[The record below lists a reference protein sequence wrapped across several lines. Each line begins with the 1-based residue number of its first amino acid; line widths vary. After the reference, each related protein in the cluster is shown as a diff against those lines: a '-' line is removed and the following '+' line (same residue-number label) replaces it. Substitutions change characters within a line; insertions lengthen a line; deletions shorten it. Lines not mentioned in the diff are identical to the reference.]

1 MKKLI
6 KISGV
11 SVLGL
16 IGVIYLATAG
26 FLWWSETT
34 LRVEPVNESIYS
46 RSKDLHHIELI
57 DDGLLSLKKRIE
69 LIDSAKNSI
78 DLEFFIYEID
88 IAGQIITQKLIEA
101 ARRGVKVRLLVDF
114 AAPVFVLKT
123 AYAKQLKKNN
133 IEVKY
138 YNTTNNLRIVSVQHR
153 SHRKLLIIDNTV
165 AMTGGRNIGDDYF
178 NLSSHY
184 NFLDSDIVIR
194 GPIVDSILKSFNL
207 YWMSNYADHPDPKQ
221 GDVALLG
228 EVFFTKT
235 KASEEILDSIKNL
248 PLSEGSTYKS
258 GKCNDIEFI
267 TDFPGVSLNNRQVFK
282 YLSLALNEAK
292 SKIYGESPYFVLR
305 PDGISLLKELSAKGI
320 KQDYLTNSLYSTDA
334 FYTVSALT
342 NSLGSIRDTGVNL
355 YAYSGDKPIDYLS
368 SINGVSERWGT
379 HSKRA
384 VIDNQ
389 HFIIGTYNVD
399 PRSANLNSEVLIIC
413 RNSPELATHM
423 SSSIKT
429 RISKAWPV
437 VESGKSYFTNLIK
450 SASIYQVIKF
460 IVVLPVAELFKFL
473 L

>member
-1 MKKLI
+1 MI
-6 KISGV
+6 KVTGV
-11 SVLGL
+11 SVLSIIAL
-16 IGVIYLATAG
+16 IYLVTAG

-34 LRVEPVNESIYS
+34 LSVEPVNESIYA
-46 RSKDLHHIELI
+46 RSKDHHHIELI

-88 IAGQIITQKLIEA
+88 VAGQIITQKLIEA
-101 ARRGVKVRLLVDF
+101 AKRGVKVRLLVDF
-114 AAPVFVLKT
+114 AAPVFALKT

-138 YNTTNNLRIVSVQHR
+138 YNTTHNLRIVSVQHR
-153 SHRKLLIIDNTV
+153 SHRKLLIIDKKV

-184 NFLDSDIVIR
+184 NFLDSDIVIK
-194 GPIVDSILKSFNL
+194 GPIVSSILKSFNL
-207 YWMSNYADHPDPKQ
+207 YWASNYADDPDLNQ
-221 GDVALLG
+221 DDGSYLT
-228 EVFFTKT
+228 EVFFTK
-235 KASEEILDSIKNL
+235 KKSSEEILGSIQNIAL
-248 PLSEGSTYKS
+248 TEDSTYSS
-258 GKCNDIEFI
+258 GECNDIEFI

-292 SKIYGESPYFVLR
+292 NNIYGESPYFVLR
-305 PDGISLLKELSAKGI
+305 PDGLNLLKDLSSKGI
-320 KQDYLTNSLYSTDA
+320 KQHYLTNSLYSTDA
-334 FYTVSALT
+334 YYTVSALA

-355 YAYSGDKPIDYLS
+355 YAYNGDKPIDYVP
-368 SINGVSERWGT
+368 SINPVSKRWGT

-413 RNSPELATHM
+413 RNSSELASYM
-423 SSSIKT
+423 SSSIKA
-429 RISKAWPV
+429 RYSKAWPV
-437 VESGKSYFTNLIK
+437 VESGKSYFMNLIK
-450 SASIYQVIKF
+450 NADFYQVLKF
-460 IVVLPVAELFKFL
+460 FIVLPVAELFKFL